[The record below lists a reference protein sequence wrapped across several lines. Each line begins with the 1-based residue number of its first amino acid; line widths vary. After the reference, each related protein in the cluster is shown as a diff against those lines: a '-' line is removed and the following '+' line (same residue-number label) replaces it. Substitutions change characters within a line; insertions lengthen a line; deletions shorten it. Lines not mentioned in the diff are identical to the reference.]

1 MTKNNEEKTAVE
13 IIFVI
18 PRNQYNL
25 MYKMNDGAEHI
36 IRRDDAF
43 DFFKQYLQRRNFST
57 LKLYLDK
64 FLPFI
69 ILPKVDTIKTL
80 KKKNIDYE
88 YQRNKLYI
96 EIENVAKTFKRE
108 DTNKESQWDTMVDSI
123 IKKYEKSF
131 TIE

>member
-69 ILPKVDTIKTL
+69 ILPKADTIKTL
-80 KKKNIDYE
+80 KKKNTDYE

>member
-36 IRRDDAF
+36 IRRNDAF

-69 ILPKVDTIKTL
+69 ILPKEDTIKTL
-80 KKKNIDYE
+80 KKKNTDYE